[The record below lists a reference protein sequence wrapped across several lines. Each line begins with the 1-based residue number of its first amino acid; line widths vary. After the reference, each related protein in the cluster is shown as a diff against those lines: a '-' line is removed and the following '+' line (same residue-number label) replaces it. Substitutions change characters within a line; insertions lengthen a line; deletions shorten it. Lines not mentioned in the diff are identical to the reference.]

1 MSHEELRA
9 HLREMEGH
17 LQPQFIETLT
27 EALHHPAT
35 EYTAL
40 CILKK
45 LEMPQADAVLIHHLM
60 NDGQR
65 DRAAAQQIVTELDRI
80 PRLAAHNALQRY
92 DSFPLSALLI
102 VMGVATD
109 AEYADFLAWRSTL
122 TVPYITV
129 GVIDDDKD
137 GCKLLSMMINL
148 QGDMVTLGQA
158 HDAYAGAEMA
168 SRLQP
173 DVIFVDDMMP
183 GFSGGEA
190 IKHVL
195 QAAPKSAVIMRTNRG
210 IDAIFEGL
218 EAGAVDAVSGPIWP
232 QELPKI
238 IHKAYAAGL
247 ARK

>member
-9 HLREMEGH
+9 HLHAMAEH
-17 LQPQFIETLT
+17 PQGLETLT

-40 CILKK
+40 CALKK
-45 LEMPQADAVLIHHLM
+45 WETPAADAVLIQHLM
-60 NDGQR
+60 NKGQR
-65 DRAAAQQIVTELDRI
+65 DRAAAQQIITELDRI
-80 PRLAAHNALQRY
+80 PRLAARNALQRF
-92 DSFPLSALLI
+92 DSFPLSALFTL
-102 VMGVATD
+102 MGVATD
-109 AEYADFLAWRSTL
+109 AEYADFLAWRATLST
-122 TVPYITV
+122 PYLTV

-148 QGDMVTLGQA
+148 QGDMVTVGQA
-158 HDAYAGAEMA
+158 RDASTGAEMA

-183 GFSGGEA
+183 GLSGGEA

-195 QAAPKSAVIMRTNRG
+195 QAAPQSAVIMRTNRG
-210 IDAIFEGL
+210 IDAIVEGF
-218 EAGAVDAVSGPIWP
+218 EAGAVDAIGGPIWP

-238 IHKAYAAGL
+238 IHKAYAAAL